1 MKGGDLMKLTIVS
14 PEGTLYEGTADA
26 VSFPGLCGSFDVW
39 PNHAPFIAALTNG
52 TIRFR
57 IGDTWQEQAIK
68 GGFVTVRDDSLQ
80 VCAG

>member
-1 MKGGDLMKLTIVS
+1 MSRRLKIRLLGLITFVNAVIGITLGGLLYTI
-14 PEGTLYEGTADA
+14 
-26 VSFPGLCGSFDVW
+26 W

-57 IGDTWQEQAIK
+57 IGDTWQEQPIK